1 MSMCHICVVLIDVN
15 GCMYS
20 IEQIWFVWCGR
31 QCVRAVCV
39 MSYSASESTFRE
51 CVVR

>member
-31 QCVRAVCV
+31 QCV